1 VTLFYLRRPWQADQK
16 STGLGFA
23 EGEALDSMDL
33 RPTVIRWFAVA
44 FSLGAW
50 AAIVLVAL
58 KLFA

>member
-1 VTLFYLRRPWQADQK
+1 
-16 STGLGFA
+16 
-23 EGEALDSMDL
+23 MDL